1 MSNYIDVGGV
11 EHLNNALNEVTMS
24 FLTLPDPDVTE
35 IDFATNLISQEL
47 AGGFL
52 RVRLHRAAYLTV
64 PNNGASG
71 EYDHNLVPDKGI
83 FDIVMISIFATP
95 SRKDEFLKALHGE
108 SDISARNQ
116 RDVSQFED
124 VSKVQFLGIYLPP
137 TLEPSPSPSA
147 LPSETPS
154 DFPSSR
160 PSQTP
165 SLSFA
170 PSVSRIT
177 VNVQATPFELSLT
190 FMSKT
195 LDVAGM
201 LALSNALNTIYSRM
215 LDLANPAITSIKHS
229 TLVVAQD
236 LSSPTLTIRIL
247 RVASVSLPPLSG
259 TIGQY
264 DESLLPSVAELDEA
278 MESTFAS
285 EELTREFVESL
296 RKTVPTLF
304 KYLIKVS
311 WEGFYYPPT
320 PSPSTMPSSTPSMAP
335 SAHPSLAP
343 TTKPSSGPSGIPS
356 LTHSAAPSSSP
367 SLMHSA
373 APSSS
378 PTTGSPTMPPSD
390 RPSASPPVTIEIKTK
405 PFDLS
410 LRRLS
415 SYMGV
420 GSLSRFT
427 DVLDEMVVAG
437 LELDPRISVSFS
449 SLLLSQS
456 LGSTSLRIR
465 VLRTT
470 SVTAPAVGGPGMY
483 DKDIVPD
490 ESAIE
495 AVIAEIFTSP
505 TLNGLFIE
513 KLQADP
519 YIFQYRYLDDISF
532 LGFATQR
539 PTMTPSDV
547 PSSTPSDMPSSI
559 PSDMPSVSSQP
570 SSQPSDV
577 PTVSSQPSSQPS
589 DVPTISSQPSSQPS
603 DVPTVSKPS
612 SSPTSPAPTD
622 APTPMPSTPVSE
634 APVSIPSTSAPV
646 VPVIEQSAVTSA
658 PTVLLSEL
666 PSSIPTLGGTSPK
679 EKSAT
684 LIPTAVPDT
693 EKSVEAELLT
703 APITSPS
710 ESTGDASKISW
721 TTSQSGQDADGGWVV
736 SEDGL
741 GLRFNVEA
749 SDFCHEG
756 TNMNTQKGKAVA
768 TFEVATETKLY
779 YVLGGQGES
788 LDTGYE
794 QMSLTVDRVLV
805 ASSTSR
811 AIGVECAPNP
821 VLVTYFKESPYLL
834 APGWHTVTV
843 QFTTADDFDHY
854 GTFWT
859 VHFSLEGA

>member
-1 MSNYIDVGGV
+1 MSNYIDAGGV

-24 FLTLPDPDVTE
+24 FLALPDPDVTE

-47 AGGFL
+47 TGGFL
-52 RVRLHRAAYLTV
+52 QVRLHRAAYLTV

-71 EYDHNLVPDKGI
+71 EYDHNLIPNKGI
-83 FDIVMISIFATP
+83 FDLVMLSIFANP
-95 SRKDEFLKALHGE
+95 SRKDEFLKVLHGK
-108 SDISARNQ
+108 SDISAQNQ
-116 RDVSQFED
+116 RGVSQFED
-124 VSKVQFLGIYLPP
+124 VSHVQFLGMHNPP
-137 TLEPSPSPSA
+137 TPEPSPSPSA
-147 LPSETPS
+147 LPSETVS
-154 DFPSSR
+154 EIPSSR

-170 PSVSRIT
+170 PSASKIT
-177 VNVQATPFELSLT
+177 VDVQATAFELSLT

-201 LALSNALNTIYSRM
+201 VALNDALNTIYPRM
-215 LDLANPAITSIKHS
+215 LDLANPTTTSIKHY
-229 TLVVAQD
+229 TLVVAQE

-247 RVASVSLPPLSG
+247 RSASISLPPLSG
-259 TIGQY
+259 TSGQY

-285 EELTREFVESL
+285 EALTREFVESL
-296 RKTVPTLF
+296 RKAVPTLF

-320 PSPSTMPSSTPSMAP
+320 PSPSTMPSATPSVAP
-335 SAHPSLAP
+335 SAHPSMAP
-343 TTKPSSGPSGIPS
+343 TTKPSSEPSGIPS

-378 PTTGSPTMPPSD
+378 PTTGSPTMSPSD
-390 RPSASPPVTIEIKTK
+390 RPSATPSSPPLTIEIKAK
-405 PFDLS
+405 PLDLS
-410 LRRLS
+410 LGEMS

-427 DVLDEMVVAG
+427 DVLDEMVEDG

-456 LGSTSLRIR
+456 LGSFSLRIR

-470 SVTAPAVGGPGMY
+470 YVTAPAVGGPGMY
-483 DKDIVPD
+483 DEDIVPD

-495 AVIAEIFTSP
+495 AVIAEIFTTP
-505 TLNGLFIE
+505 TLNGLFVE

-519 YIFQYRYLDDISF
+519 YIFEYRYLDGITF
-532 LGFATQR
+532 LGFVAPPTQR

-547 PSSTPSDMPSSI
+547 PSPSPSDMLSS
-559 PSDMPSVSSQP
+559 
-570 SSQPSDV
+570 
-577 PTVSSQPSSQPS
+577 
-589 DVPTISSQPSSQPS
+589 
-603 DVPTVSKPS
+603 
-612 SSPTSPAPTD
+612 APTD
-622 APTPMPSTPVSE
+622 APTPIPTSTPVSE
-634 APVSIPSTSAPV
+634 APVSVPPTSAPV
-646 VPVIEQSAVTSA
+646 VPVMEQSAATST
-658 PTVLLSEL
+658 PTVRLLEL
-666 PSSIPTLGGTSPK
+666 PSSIPTQGGTSPK

-684 LIPTAVPDT
+684 LTPTAVPDM
-693 EKSVEAELLT
+693 EKSIEEKFLT
-703 APITSPS
+703 VPITSSS
-710 ESTGDASKISW
+710 ESNGDASVISW
-721 TTSQSGQDADGGWVV
+721 TISQSGQDADGGWVV

-741 GLRFNVEA
+741 GLRYNVEA
-749 SDFCHEG
+749 SDFCHGG

-768 TFEVATETKLY
+768 TIEVATETKLY
-779 YVLGGQGES
+779 FVLGGQGES

-811 AIGVECAPNP
+811 AIGMECAPNP

-834 APGWHTVTV
+834 TPGWHTFAVE
-843 QFTTADDFDHY
+843 FTTADDFDHY

>member
-24 FLTLPDPDVTE
+24 FLALPDPDVTE

-52 RVRLHRAAYLTV
+52 QVRLHRAAYLTV

-71 EYDHNLVPDKGI
+71 EYDHNLIPNKGI
-83 FDIVMISIFATP
+83 FDLVMLSIFATP
-95 SRKDEFLKALHGE
+95 SRKDEFLKVLHGK
-108 SDISARNQ
+108 SDISAQNQ
-116 RDVSQFED
+116 RGVSQFED
-124 VSKVQFLGIYLPP
+124 VSHVQFLGMHNPP
-137 TLEPSPSPSA
+137 TPEPSPSPSA
-147 LPSETPS
+147 SPSETVS
-154 DFPSSR
+154 DIPSSR

-170 PSVSRIT
+170 PSASKIT

-201 LALSNALNTIYSRM
+201 VALNDALNTIYPRM
-215 LDLANPAITSIKHS
+215 LDLANPTITSIKHY
-229 TLVVAQD
+229 TLVVAQE

-247 RVASVSLPPLSG
+247 RSASVSLPPLSG
-259 TIGQY
+259 TSGQY

-285 EELTREFVESL
+285 EALTREFVESL
-296 RKTVPTLF
+296 RKAVPTLF

-320 PSPSTMPSSTPSMAP
+320 PSPSTMPSATPSVAP
-335 SAHPSLAP
+335 SAHPSMAP
-343 TTKPSSGPSGIPS
+343 TTKPSSEPSGIPS

-378 PTTGSPTMPPSD
+378 PTTGSPTMSPSD
-390 RPSASPPVTIEIKTK
+390 RPSATPSSPPLTIEIKAK

-410 LRRLS
+410 LGELS
-415 SYMGV
+415 SYMGG

-427 DVLDEMVVAG
+427 DVLDEMVEAG

-456 LGSTSLRIR
+456 LGSFSLRIR

-470 SVTAPAVGGPGMY
+470 YVTAPAVGGPGMH
-483 DKDIVPD
+483 DDEDIVPD

-519 YIFQYRYLDDISF
+519 YIFRYRYLDGITF
-532 LGFATQR
+532 LGFVA
-539 PTMTPSDV
+539 
-547 PSSTPSDMPSSI
+547 
-559 PSDMPSVSSQP
+559 QP
-570 SSQPSDV
+570 SSQPSDM
-577 PTVSSQPSSQPS
+577 
-589 DVPTISSQPSSQPS
+589 
-603 DVPTVSKPS
+603 PS
-612 SSPTSPAPTD
+612 SSPTSSAPTD
-622 APTPMPSTPVSE
+622 APTPIPTSTPVSE
-634 APVSIPSTSAPV
+634 APISVPPTSAPV
-646 VPVIEQSAVTSA
+646 VPVMEQN
-658 PTVLLSEL
+658 
-666 PSSIPTLGGTSPK
+666 
-679 EKSAT
+679 
-684 LIPTAVPDT
+684 
-693 EKSVEAELLT
+693 
-703 APITSPS
+703 
-710 ESTGDASKISW
+710 GDASVISW
-721 TTSQSGQDADGGWVV
+721 TISQSGQDADGGWVV

-749 SDFCHEG
+749 SDFCHGG

-768 TFEVATETKLY
+768 TIEVATETKLY
-779 YVLGGQGES
+779 FVLGGQGES

-794 QMSLTVDRVLV
+794 QMSLTVDRDLV

-811 AIGVECAPNP
+811 AIGMECAPNP

-834 APGWHTVTV
+834 TPGWHTFAVE
-843 QFTTADDFDHY
+843 FTTADDFDHY

>member
-24 FLTLPDPDVTE
+24 FLALPDPDVTE

-52 RVRLHRAAYLTV
+52 QVRLHRAAYLTV

-71 EYDHNLVPDKGI
+71 EYDHNLIPNKGI
-83 FDIVMISIFATP
+83 FDLVMLSIFATP
-95 SRKDEFLKALHGE
+95 SRKDEFLKVLHGK
-108 SDISARNQ
+108 SDISAQNQ
-116 RDVSQFED
+116 RGVSQFED
-124 VSKVQFLGIYLPP
+124 VSHVQFLGMHNPP
-137 TLEPSPSPSA
+137 TPEPSPSPSA
-147 LPSETPS
+147 LPSETVS
-154 DFPSSR
+154 EIPSSR

-170 PSVSRIT
+170 PSASKIT

-201 LALSNALNTIYSRM
+201 VALNDALNTIYPRM
-215 LDLANPAITSIKHS
+215 LDLANPTITSIKHY
-229 TLVVAQD
+229 TLVVAQE

-247 RVASVSLPPLSG
+247 RSASISLPPLSG
-259 TIGQY
+259 TSGQY

-285 EELTREFVESL
+285 EALTREFVESL
-296 RKTVPTLF
+296 RKAVPTLF

-320 PSPSTMPSSTPSMAP
+320 PSPSTMPSATPSVAP
-335 SAHPSLAP
+335 SAHPSMAP
-343 TTKPSSGPSGIPS
+343 TTKPSSEPSGIPS

-378 PTTGSPTMPPSD
+378 PTTGSPTMSPSD
-390 RPSASPPVTIEIKTK
+390 RPSATPSSPPLTIEIKAK

-410 LRRLS
+410 LGGMS

-420 GSLSRFT
+420 GGLSRFT
-427 DVLDEMVVAG
+427 DVLDEMVEVG

-456 LGSTSLRIR
+456 LGSLYSLRIR

-470 SVTAPAVGGPGMY
+470 YVTAPAVGGPDMY
-483 DKDIVPD
+483 DEDIIPD

-505 TLNGLFIE
+505 TLNGLFVE

-519 YIFQYRYLDDISF
+519 YIFQYRYLDGITF
-532 LGFATQR
+532 LGFVAPPTQR

-547 PSSTPSDMPSSI
+547 PSPTPSDMPSS
-559 PSDMPSVSSQP
+559 
-570 SSQPSDV
+570 
-577 PTVSSQPSSQPS
+577 
-589 DVPTISSQPSSQPS
+589 
-603 DVPTVSKPS
+603 
-612 SSPTSPAPTD
+612 APTD
-622 APTPMPSTPVSE
+622 APTPIPTSTPVSE
-634 APVSIPSTSAPV
+634 APVSVPPTSAPV
-646 VPVIEQSAVTSA
+646 VPVMEQSAA
-658 PTVLLSEL
+658 TV
-666 PSSIPTLGGTSPK
+666 
-679 EKSAT
+679 
-684 LIPTAVPDT
+684 
-693 EKSVEAELLT
+693 
-703 APITSPS
+703 PITSPS
-710 ESTGDASKISW
+710 ESNGDASVISW
-721 TTSQSGQDADGGWVV
+721 TISQSGQDADGGWVV

-749 SDFCHEG
+749 SDFCHGG

-768 TFEVATETKLY
+768 TIEVATETKLY
-779 YVLGGQGES
+779 FVLGGQGES

-805 ASSTSR
+805 AKSTSR
-811 AIGVECAPNP
+811 AIGMECAPNP
-821 VLVTYFKESPYLL
+821 VLVTYFEESPYLL
-834 APGWHTVTV
+834 TPGWHTFAVE
-843 QFTTADDFDHY
+843 FTTADDFDHY